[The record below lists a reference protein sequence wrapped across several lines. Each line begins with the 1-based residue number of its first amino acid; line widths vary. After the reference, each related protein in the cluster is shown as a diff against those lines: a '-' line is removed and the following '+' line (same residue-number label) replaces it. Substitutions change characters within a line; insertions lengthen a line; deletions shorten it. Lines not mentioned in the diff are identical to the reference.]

1 MKRIM
6 RCLAAGCLLL
16 VAAAPARAEGAQAFR
31 PLREFSDS
39 IAALVKRVSPTVVQ
53 VIVTGYGPVENG
65 GENAS
70 EVVLARQRSLASG
83 VIIDPS
89 GYIVTNAH
97 VIEGGKRIEVV
108 LPAAT
113 TDTSPIRSVGGVR
126 GRAVEAH
133 VVGVA
138 REVDLALLHVDAT
151 GLPALPLADYDAL
164 RQGELVFAFGSPDG
178 LRDSVTMGVVSAVAR
193 QPDADR
199 PMVYI
204 QTDAPINHGN
214 SGGPLVNASG
224 ELVGINTF
232 MLSESGGS
240 EGLGFAIPSA
250 IVSVACQQLRRY
262 GHLHQGAIG
271 VNLQTITPDLARGL
285 GLGQESGVV
294 VSDVLPD
301 GPADLAGLRVQDVL
315 VSIEDKP
322 IDSLPLVA
330 FYLSTRSE
338 GDRLRVGVLRG
349 EEHIALEVSVVERPE
364 AVDRIA
370 DLVDAD
376 ESLVRQLGIL
386 GVSIDDNLGSM
397 AGSLRVPS
405 GVMVAAR
412 AEDAH
417 AAAVPLSAGDVIHSV
432 NGVAVPNLQKLRAAL
447 DDLKPHSPV
456 VLQIERGGLLTFV
469 TFELD

>member
-1 MKRIM
+1 MKKIM

-16 VAAAPARAEGAQAFR
+16 VPAAPARAEGAQAFR
-31 PLREFSDS
+31 QLREFSDS
-39 IAALVKRVSPTVVQ
+39 IAALVKRVSPSVVQ
-53 VIVTGYGPVENG
+53 VIVVGYGPVENG

-70 EVVLARQRSLASG
+70 ELVLARQRSLASG

-108 LPAAT
+108 LPGSTA
-113 TDTSPIRSVGGVR
+113 DVSPIRSVGGGR
-126 GRAVEAH
+126 GRAVAAR

-138 REVDLALLHVDAT
+138 REVDLALLQVDAT

-178 LRDSVTMGVVSAVAR
+178 LRDSVTMGLVSAVAR

-214 SGGPLVNASG
+214 SGGPLVNANG

-250 IVSVACQQLRRY
+250 IVSVACQQLRRF
-262 GHLHQGAIG
+262 GHLHQGQIG
-271 VNLQTITPDLARGL
+271 ANLQTITPALARGL
-285 GLGQESGVV
+285 GLGQEWGVV
-294 VSDVLPD
+294 VSDVLPG
-301 GPADLAGLRVQDVL
+301 GPADLAGLHVQDIF
-315 VSIEDKP
+315 VSIDDKP

-330 FYLSTRSE
+330 FYLSTRSA

-349 EEHIALEVSVVERPE
+349 EEQIALEVSVVERPE
-364 AVDRIA
+364 AIDRVA
-370 DLVDAD
+370 DLADAD
-376 ESLVRQLGIL
+376 DSMVRQLGIL
-386 GVSIDDNLGSM
+386 GVSIDENLGSM
-397 AGSLRVPS
+397 IGNLRVPS

-417 AAAVPLSAGDVIHSV
+417 AAAVPLSAGDIIHSV
-432 NGVAVPNLQKLRAAL
+432 NGVSVPDLQELRAAL
-447 DDLKPHSPV
+447 DGLKPRSPV
-456 VLQIERGGLLTFV
+456 VLQVERGGVLTFV